1 MIFSKSHPLKAQR
14 SGLSK
19 SLRWLLSAVNCL
31 GLILLLGWASLA
43 IYYNMPWDWLRL
55 ALALAFFIFGMW
67 AVWYSRRPGP
77 LAVFAVLFLGV
88 VVWYGS
94 IKPSYDRPWRPEVA
108 VMPRAIIDGDRVRI
122 TGVRNF
128 EYRSRDDFTV
138 RYEEREVSLS
148 HLNSL
153 DFYLCYFW
161 KDAPVAH
168 TFVSFGFDNAPPL
181 SISIETRPEIGEG
194 FDPVASLFKQFEL
207 IYVVGDERDL
217 VRVRTNFRN
226 EDVYLYHIR
235 TPPEFARRL
244 FLVYLE
250 RINELADNPEFY
262 NLLSNSCTINIVRY
276 ANLAG
281 RVGRL
286 DIRHIVNGWSD
297 RYLYDAGALD
307 TRLPFNEL
315 RRRSRI
321 NETAQAAGNAQDFS
335 ERIRKSLPTPPQGL
349 PLSRQSDRD
358 STKGKTMLNNKF
370 LSKRSVDIYGVSPS
384 SVVV

>member
-1 MIFSKSHPLKAQR
+1 MFRLGELNSVSKGGKEPLR
-14 SGLSK
+14 SDRSFLSR
-19 SLRWLLSAVNCL
+19 S
-31 GLILLLGWASLA
+31 LGWLIGGIWVVCQIVLIAWGTLA
-43 IYYNMPWDWLRL
+43 IYYSNLPWASLRL
-55 ALALAFFIFGMW
+55 ALAGAFAAF
-67 AVWYSRRPGP
+67 AVWACWLTARRAMS
-77 LAVFAVLFLGV
+77 AVFLVVFAGV
-88 VVWYGS
+88 VAWWIS
-94 IKPSYDRPWRPEVA
+94 IAPSHDRPWRPEVA

-128 EYRSRDDFTV
+128 EYRSRNDFTV

-161 KDAPVAH
+161 SDAPVAH

-194 FDPVASLFKQFEL
+194 FDPLPSLFKQFEL

-217 VRVRTNFRN
+217 VRVRTNYRN

-235 TPPEFARRL
+235 TSPEFTRRL

-250 RINELADNPEFY
+250 RINELADRPEFY
-262 NLLSNSCTINIVRY
+262 NLFSNSCTINIVRY

-286 DIRHIVNGWSD
+286 DIRQIVNGWSD
-297 RYLYDAGALD
+297 RYLYSAGALD
-307 TRLPFNEL
+307 TNLPFEEL
-315 RRRSRI
+315 RQRSRI
-321 NETAQAAGNAQDFS
+321 NATAQAAGNAPDFS
-335 ERIRKSLPTPPQGL
+335 ERIRKFLPTLPQGL
-349 PLSRQSDRD
+349 PLIPA
-358 STKGKTMLNNKF
+358 K
-370 LSKRSVDIYGVSPS
+370 
-384 SVVV
+384 